1 MAKLRK
7 MLGAADSPYIVS
19 LMRLIETQSK
29 ATIADW
35 CLGYAEQHILP
46 IYRKTYPDDMR
57 PLLAL
62 DGARDW
68 LCGNVKL
75 PAVKARILQLHAAAR
90 EAEDHPAAQAAARAL
105 GQAASVVHVAT
116 HSLGLAF
123 YGAAAIA
130 YDRVGTAETPEAYD
144 RIAAE
149 VCAQMEDA
157 LRAIAV
163 ADEQNPAKINWHC

>member
-1 MAKLRK
+1 MTC
-7 MLGAADSPYIVS
+7 GHCS
-19 LMRLIETQSK
+19 
-29 ATIADW
+29 
-35 CLGYAEQHILP
+35 
-46 IYRKTYPDDMR
+46 
-57 PLLAL
+57 L